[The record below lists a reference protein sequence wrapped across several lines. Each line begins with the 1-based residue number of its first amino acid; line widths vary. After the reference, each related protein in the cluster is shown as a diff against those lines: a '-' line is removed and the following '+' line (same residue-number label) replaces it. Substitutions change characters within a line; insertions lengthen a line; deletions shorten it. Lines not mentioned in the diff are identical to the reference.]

1 MRANMI
7 AFAAAN
13 RDLDWS
19 VHSLSSKEDD
29 LGNCIQLG
37 EQLTELAT
45 SELQKENHR
54 DKPVL
59 TRPNFP
65 V

>member
-1 MRANMI
+1 MI
-7 AFAAAN
+7 AVAAAN
-13 RDLDWS
+13 RDLGWS

-45 SELQKENHR
+45 SELQEENQR
-54 DKPVL
+54 
-59 TRPNFP
+59 
-65 V
+65 